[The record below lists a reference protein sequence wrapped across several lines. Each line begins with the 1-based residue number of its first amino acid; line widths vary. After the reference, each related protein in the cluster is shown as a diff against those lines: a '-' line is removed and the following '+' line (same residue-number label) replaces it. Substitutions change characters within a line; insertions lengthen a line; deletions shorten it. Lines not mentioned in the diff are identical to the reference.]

1 VELIYD
7 DNIGRGGDINISYIP
22 KHVSKNMA
30 VALGLS
36 CAVMIIII
44 IVDERLRG

>member
-1 VELIYD
+1 MELIYD
-7 DNIGRGGDINISYIP
+7 DIGRGGDIKISYMP

-36 CAVMIIII
+36 FAV
-44 IVDERLRG
+44 EY